1 MFGDTEMEKQTF
13 YKYKSLIL
21 LEDVHMNNTLVSN
34 TVFSGEESYKCFI
47 GCLYHDYKITPF
59 HIMLPKMNRYVKGYV
74 GQTKLIQFLIE
85 DDGLLKK
92 YSTIWEKVSSDIK
105 KRI

>member
-21 LEDVHMNNTLVSN
+21 LEDVHMNNALVSN

-47 GCLYHDYKITPF
+47 G
-59 HIMLPKMNRYVKGYV
+59 
-74 GQTKLIQFLIE
+74 
-85 DDGLLKK
+85 
-92 YSTIWEKVSSDIK
+92 
-105 KRI
+105 